1 MDDISQIE
9 ARARAVRIPLYKL
22 CLAAKVSPA
31 TISRWK
37 RGDHTPSVGTL
48 DKLERELARLEADRN
63 AA

>member
-37 RGDHTPSVGTL
+37 RGDHNPSVATL
-48 DKLERELARLEADRN
+48 DKLERELTRLEAERQ